1 MKRAKIYMSTRL
13 KENKSFRIRRAQDQ
27 RLHKGTYLL
36 SLKTTEIN
44 DPQDVSPVKKNII
57 LNILRWQ

>member
-1 MKRAKIYMSTRL
+1 MSTRL

-44 DPQDVSPVKKNII
+44 DQDASPVKKKYHSKHSKMAVVA
-57 LNILRWQ
+57 